1 MDSIKDIIPQV
12 VEKMA
17 RERGQ
22 HVGEQDALERAW
34 QDILEQQE
42 LKHVKLVGPR
52 EGNLLVSVDSPAW
65 LYHLRM
71 RKAKILKQLQEKIPE
86 IKDIT
91 FKVGEHK

>member
-17 RERGQ
+17 RQRG
-22 HVGEQDALERAW
+22 GEQGALEQAW
-34 QDILEQQE
+34 QDVLEKQE

-52 EGNLLVSVDSPAW
+52 DGNLLVSVDSPARA
-65 LYHLRM
+65 YHLRM
-71 RKAKILKQLQEKIPE
+71 RKTKILKQLREKIPE

-91 FKVGEHK
+91 FKVSDQK